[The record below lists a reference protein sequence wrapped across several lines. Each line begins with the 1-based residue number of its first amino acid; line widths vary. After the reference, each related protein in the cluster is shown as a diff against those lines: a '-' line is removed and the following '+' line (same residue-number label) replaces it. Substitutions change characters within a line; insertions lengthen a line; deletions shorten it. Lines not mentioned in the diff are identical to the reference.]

1 MADYSDETL
10 RALIRQLITEDQP
23 KVMDAITAN
32 PDDRALITKQAAMF
46 LKFVFSPAGA
56 VGLAALGLVFEREFT
71 QNLLAFGLDQTQGVL
86 EGLRAFKE
94 EDGNIFDKLVAF
106 YDTVQDETRA
116 NKYRYMQ
123 KLHEQASTK
132 TSLTATIVDNLVTS
146 YGEYKPSKK
155 EFERGK
161 ITEADIA
168 IYNAI
173 NDSNLSKVFDK
184 GQFEK
189 STNASGDTLLKID
202 GINPTDDYSSVE
214 SEYIKKR
221 DEAIAAGKHINA
233 NIIEALR
240 QSHEH
245 YSEDAKPSA
254 KEDLNIA
261 IQLYDI
267 SVAGVDGQVEKVT
280 AFQRIDDIEM
290 NLQNSFAKTVKDY
303 VEDKARQGFEDFVG
317 DTVDIVKGKLG
328 I

>member
-23 KVMDAITAN
+23 RVMTAITAN

-86 EGLRAFKE
+86 EGLKAFKE

-106 YDTVQDETRA
+106 YDTVGDKTRK
-116 NKYRYMQ
+116 NKYNYMQ
-123 KLHEQASTK
+123 KLNEQASEN
-132 TSLTATIVDNLVTS
+132 TSLTAIIVDELVNS
-146 YGEYKPSKK
+146 YKEYKPSKK
-155 EFERGK
+155 EIKSGA

-173 NDSNLSKVFDK
+173 NANDLSEVFDET
-184 GQFEK
+184 QFEK
-189 STNASGDTLLKID
+189 STDASGNPLLTINE
-202 GINPTDDYSSVE
+202 INPKDDYDSVE

-221 DEAIAAGKHINA
+221 DKAITDGRHINA

-245 YSEDAKPSA
+245 YSKDAKPSA

-261 IQLYDI
+261 MQLYDI

-290 NLQNSFAKTVKDY
+290 NLQNSFAKTVQDY
-303 VEDKARQGFEDFVG
+303 VKDKAGEGFEDFVG
-317 DTVDIVKGKLG
+317 DTVDIVKNKLG